1 MLNATISEILK
12 HCELVFSKDRN
23 RILHFTSAPSHDAT
37 VLPAIIFLHP
47 LLMLQF
53 RSSSHRR
60 DDEAGVF
67 YISIQVSF
75 IKIQSSQ
82 DY

>member
-1 MLNATISEILK
+1 
-12 HCELVFSKDRN
+12 
-23 RILHFTSAPSHDAT
+23 
-37 VLPAIIFLHP
+37 
-47 LLMLQF
+47 MLQF
-53 RSSSHRR
+53 RSSSLHRR

-82 DY
+82 DYYIDTYILFGASK

>member
-1 MLNATISEILK
+1 
-12 HCELVFSKDRN
+12 
-23 RILHFTSAPSHDAT
+23 
-37 VLPAIIFLHP
+37 
-47 LLMLQF
+47 MLQF
-53 RSSSHRR
+53 RSSSHRRR